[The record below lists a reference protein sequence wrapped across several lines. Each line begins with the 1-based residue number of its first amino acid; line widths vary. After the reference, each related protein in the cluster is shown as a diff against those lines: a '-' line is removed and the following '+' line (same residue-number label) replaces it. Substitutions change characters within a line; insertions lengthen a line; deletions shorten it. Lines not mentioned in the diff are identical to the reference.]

1 MPLPGRQETPA
12 KPRSV
17 VSSAIT
23 VALKLANVAR
33 FGPTPAGD
41 VTRSAQRVGPNRSA
55 KALMFA
61 CGLLVQHSAAP
72 RRRHAGAALQT
83 APANSRPP
91 RFAPACGEPVRP
103 ECDGWLPQFVGD
115 EGEQVGGGGPVPG
128 RGGIE
133 EPRYIGHP
141 AECDS
146 YRLQLNG
153 KTHRGAVR
161 CPVTRR

>member
-1 MPLPGRQETPA
+1 VPLPGRHETPA

-72 RRRHAGAALQT
+72 GVGTRGRLDRRRPPTRGRRASRLLAASRFDRNATAG
-83 APANSRPP
+83 SRSSSET
-91 RFAPACGEPVRP
+91 R
-103 ECDGWLPQFVGD
+103 
-115 EGEQVGGGGPVPG
+115 GEQVGGGGRVPG

-133 EPRYIGHP
+133 EPRYLGHP
-141 AECDS
+141 AECDG

-161 CPVTRR
+161 